1 VRVLLSLQAMHMK
14 LYRLSTTSAASARR
28 TAAKVEPF
36 DTKIIASRH
45 PARQI
50 RHIFMKV
57 DSGCIIV
64 SKYSVY
70 PLCLVYIWERI
81 AQP

>member
-1 VRVLLSLQAMHMK
+1 VRILLSLQAMHMK

-28 TAAKVEPF
+28 TAAKVEPY
-36 DTKIIASRH
+36 DTKIIAPRH

-50 RHIFMKV
+50 LHPFMKV

-64 SKYSVY
+64 RK
-70 PLCLVYIWERI
+70 
-81 AQP
+81 